1 MPSWSTPTAAP
12 ATPRKRAV
20 RCTSRSGSVSG
31 SPLTRSRSRCRS
43 TNCSTRRASKGATGS
58 GRAAAASSFSCCL
71 TGGGG
76 CRPPSRRASIRTVN
90 RTGGRMSVDIRRE
103 TEELVRYYGELVRRL
118 GQSGVR
124 DVADLLALYER
135 LGRALET
142 VSRQE
147 IGWVTEQ
154 VQRLIEALVR
164 MDSNLDALR
173 RLKKALSPPPEGGDL
188 EPAPRFR

>member
-1 MPSWSTPTAAP
+1 
-12 ATPRKRAV
+12 
-20 RCTSRSGSVSG
+20 
-31 SPLTRSRSRCRS
+31 
-43 TNCSTRRASKGATGS
+43 
-58 GRAAAASSFSCCL
+58 
-71 TGGGG
+71 
-76 CRPPSRRASIRTVN
+76 
-90 RTGGRMSVDIRRE
+90 MSVDILRE

-124 DVADLLALYER
+124 DVADLLALSER

-164 MDSNLDALR
+164 IDSDIDALR
-173 RLKKALSPPPEGGDL
+173 RLKSTLSTAPEGGSL
-188 EPAPRFR
+188 EPAARPR